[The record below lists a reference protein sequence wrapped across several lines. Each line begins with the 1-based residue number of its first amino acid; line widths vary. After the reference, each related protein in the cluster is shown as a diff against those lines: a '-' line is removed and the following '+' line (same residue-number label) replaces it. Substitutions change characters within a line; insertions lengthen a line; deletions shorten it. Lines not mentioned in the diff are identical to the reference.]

1 MERRY
6 YLVWPYPL
14 SAFYALILD
23 SGLHGWVLKIFFKKY
38 YFNIFLNKKYFKNTV
53 TNTV

>member
-6 YLVWPYPL
+6 YLVWPYAL

-23 SGLHGWVLKIFFKKY
+23 SGLHGDEF
-38 YFNIFLNKKYFKNTV
+38 
-53 TNTV
+53 